1 MRAAVLAFALVAL
14 LAGVGGARA
23 QGGGD
28 APATHVVFAIDD
40 SGSMFGAN
48 GSDPRKQRY
57 DGVIGL
63 VEVLG
68 QFLADDD
75 PRRVEL
81 GALSFGLDAVV
92 HSPLVSVRDAALADG
107 LRAARD
113 AAASR
118 GATDFRGALC
128 QAWQTVTGQAAPA
141 GSGCPDATG
150 AGTAS
155 SPDARRLVVLVTDG
169 APAPVADALEF
180 ADAPD
185 AAACP
190 AAVDADA
197 FAESRE
203 TGAADAYLC
212 ALGSVWA
219 NLNRQAR
226 VTLVVIGL
234 DQRDQWFERAAPY
247 WRRAAGCAPDGPCDR
262 VVRSVDADGLADL
275 ILGAYPD
282 INLCERVAAGEP
294 FTCDIPG
301 GLTVVRFLVTGVPDG
316 GVTVVNDARD
326 VWRSDAARPPDEFRQ
341 QEGGVH
347 RWRFD
352 DRPYRGPYQ
361 LTLESATPAPDAS
374 VFVNYTVA
382 RFAVGEPAWD
392 DDAEKLTLPLTVVTD
407 ATCKKDE
414 EDDCR
419 VRASG
424 VAAEDPQDSQDYEA
438 VLQVEGA
445 IAVQRVNLEH
455 VAGGR
460 EFTVTI
466 PADAGASEVTLYLDL
481 GGSRGR
487 IQVASAA
494 IAAGVY
500 AAPPAATPTP
510 APTPTPTV
518 APTPTATAVPPPT
531 PTPAPPPVV
540 EEPEEG
546 GGISPILL
554 AILITLGVLAVI
566 VGISAISVRQPQP
579 YTRMG
584 DKKARPIDLRVP
596 DVDPNRQY
604 DTHKLVRWDVF
615 AWRATAPDGDGAGRA
630 VMLRGLI
637 AGRMVVRA
645 GRTAGGGID
654 WRGTPV
660 TEPKA
665 GINLEHSP
673 KPADG

>member
-1 MRAAVLAFALVAL
+1 MRAAVLALALVAL

-92 HSPLVSVRDAALADG
+92 HTPLVSVRDAALADG

-128 QAWQTVTGQAAPA
+128 RAWQTVTGQAAPA

-150 AGTAS
+150 AGTAA

-169 APAPVADALEF
+169 APAPVADALRF

-185 AAACP
+185 AADCP
-190 AAVDADA
+190 ATVDADA

-262 VVRSVDADGLADL
+262 VVRSLDADGLADL

-282 INLCERVAAGEP
+282 IDLCERVAEGEP

-301 GLTVVRFLVTGVPDG
+301 GLTGVQFLVTGVPDG
-316 GVTVVNDARD
+316 GVTVVDDARD
-326 VWRSDAARPPDEFRQ
+326 LWRSDAAGPPDEFRQ
-341 QEGGVH
+341 REGGIH

-361 LTLESATPAPDAS
+361 LTLEAATPAPDAA
-374 VFVNYTVA
+374 VFVDYTVA
-382 RFAVGEPAWD
+382 NFDVGEPAWD
-392 DDAEKLTLPLTVVTD
+392 DDAEELTLPLTVVTD
-407 ATCKKDE
+407 ATCKKEDE

-419 VRASG
+419 VRVSG
-424 VAAEDPQDSQDYEA
+424 VANQDYEA

-455 VAGGR
+455 VADGR

-466 PADAGASEVTLYLDL
+466 RADAGASEVTLYLDL

-554 AILITLGVLAVI
+554 AILIILGVLAAIVI
-566 VGISAISVRQPQP
+566 VSAISVRQPQP
-579 YTRMG
+579 YNDKG
-584 DKKARPIDLRVP
+584 DTAAPIDLRVP
-596 DVDPNRQY
+596 DADPALQFL
-604 DTHKLVRWDVF
+604 THDLVHGGVF
-615 AWRATAPDGDGAGRA
+615 AWRATAPDGADGAPRR
-630 VMLRGLI
+630 VMLWGFI
-637 AGRMVVRA
+637 AGPMVVRA
-645 GRTAGGGID
+645 RRTANGGID
-654 WRGTPV
+654 WRGTPAAKSGIRF
-660 TEPKA
+660 ERRPPKQ
-665 GINLEHSP
+665 
-673 KPADG
+673 ADG

>member
-1 MRAAVLAFALVAL
+1 MRAAVLALALVAL

-48 GSDPRKQRY
+48 GSDPRRQRY

-128 QAWQTVTGQAAPA
+128 RAWQTVTGQAAPA

-169 APAPVADALEF
+169 APAPVADALRF
-180 ADAPD
+180 ADAPN
-185 AAACP
+185 AADCP
-190 AAVDADA
+190 ATVDAGA

-262 VVRSVDADGLADL
+262 VVRSVDADGLAAL
-275 ILGAYPD
+275 ILGAYPTID
-282 INLCERVAAGEP
+282 LCERVATE

-301 GLTVVRFLVTGVPDG
+301 GLTGVQFLVTGVPDD
-316 GVTVVNDARD
+316 GVTVVDDARD
-326 VWRSDAARPPDEFRQ
+326 LWRSDAAGPPDEFRQ
-341 QEGGVH
+341 RQGGVH
-347 RWRFD
+347 IWKFD
-352 DRPYRGPYQ
+352 DRPYRGGYR
-361 LTLESATPAPDAS
+361 LTLESAAPAPDAS
-374 VFVNYTVA
+374 VFVDYTVA
-382 RFAVGEPAWD
+382 NFDDGEPAWD
-392 DDAEKLTLPLTVVTD
+392 AATETLTLPLTV
-407 ATCKKDE
+407 AAGG
-414 EDDCR
+414 R
-419 VRASG
+419 VRVSG
-424 VAAEDPQDSQDYEA
+424 VEDQDYLAEVDG
-438 VLQVEGA
+438 VLDIQPL
-445 IAVQRVNLEH
+445 RLEH
-455 VAGGR
+455 IADGR
-460 EFTVTI
+460 EFTVAI
-466 PADAGASEVTLYLDL
+466 PAYSGASEVTLYLDL
-481 GGSRGR
+481 GANRGR

-554 AILITLGVLAVI
+554 AILIILGVLAVI

-579 YTRMG
+579 YNAQG
-584 DKKARPIDLRVP
+584 DKAAPIDLRVP
-596 DVDPNRQY
+596 DVDPNLQHL
-604 DTHKLVRWDVF
+604 THNLVHGGVF
-615 AWRATAPDGDGAGRA
+615 AWRATAPDGADGAPRC
-630 VMLRGLI
+630 VMLWGFI
-637 AGRMVVRA
+637 AGPMVVRA
-645 GRTAGGGID
+645 RRTANGGID
-654 WRGTPV
+654 WRGTPAA
-660 TEPKA
+660 ESRIRFERRPPKQ
-665 GINLEHSP
+665 
-673 KPADG
+673 ADG

>member
-1 MRAAVLAFALVAL
+1 MRAAVLALALVAL

-48 GSDPRKQRY
+48 GSDPRKLRY

-68 QFLADDD
+68 QFLAGDD

-81 GALSFGLDAVV
+81 GALSFGTNALEI
-92 HSPLVSVRDAALADG
+92 SPLTSVRDPDLAG
-107 LRAARD
+107 TLRDARD
-113 AAASR
+113 AASTRHAS
-118 GATDFRGALC
+118 DFRGALC
-128 QAWQTVTGQAAPA
+128 LAWQTVTGQAAPA
-141 GSGCPDATG
+141 DSGCPGGTG
-150 AGTAS
+150 AGTAA

-185 AAACP
+185 AASCP
-190 AAVDADA
+190 ATVDADA

-203 TGAADAYLC
+203 TGAADDYLC
-212 ALGSVWA
+212 ALGSLWA

-234 DQRDQWFERAAPY
+234 DQRDAWFGQAAPY
-247 WRRAAGCAPDGPCDR
+247 WRRAVGCAPDGPCDR
-262 VVRSVDADGLADL
+262 VVRSVDADGLAAL

-282 INLCERVAAGEP
+282 IDLCERVAAGEP

-301 GLTVVRFLVTGVPDG
+301 GLTGVQFLVTGVPDG
-316 GVTVVNDARD
+316 GVTVVDDERD
-326 VWRSDAARPPDEFRQ
+326 VWRSDAAPSDEFQ
-341 QEGGVH
+341 QREGGVH

-361 LTLESATPAPDAS
+361 LTLEAAVPAPDAS
-374 VFVNYTVA
+374 VFVDYTVA
-382 RFAVGEPAWD
+382 NFDVGEPAWND
-392 DDAEKLTLPLTVVTD
+392 DTDTLTLPLTV
-407 ATCKKDE
+407 AAGG
-414 EDDCR
+414 R

-424 VAAEDPQDSQDYEA
+424 VEAQGYLAE
-438 VLQVEGA
+438 LQVEGA
-445 IAVQRVNLEH
+445 VAVQRVNLAH
-455 VAGGR
+455 VEGGR

-466 PADAGASEVTLYLDL
+466 LADAGASEVALYLDL
-481 GGSRGR
+481 GANRGR
-487 IQVASAA
+487 IPVASAA

-510 APTPTPTV
+510 TPAPTATPTV
-518 APTPTATAVPPPT
+518 APTPTATAVPTPP

-554 AILITLGVLAVI
+554 ALLIILAVLAAIVI
-566 VGISAISVRQPQP
+566 ISAISVRQPQP
-579 YTRMG
+579 YNRRG
-584 DKKARPIDLRVP
+584 DTAKPIDLAVP
-596 DVDPNRQY
+596 DVDPGRQH
-604 DTHKLVRWDVF
+604 DTHKLVRGGWF
-615 AWRATAPDGDGAGRA
+615 AWRAAPPDGADGARRA

-637 AGRMVVRA
+637 AGRMVARA

-660 TEPKA
+660 TES
-665 GINLEHSP
+665 GIALEHRP
-673 KPADG
+673 RNQADG

>member
-1 MRAAVLAFALVAL
+1 MRAAVLALALAAL
-14 LAGVGGARA
+14 LMGVGGARA
-23 QGGGD
+23 QDGGE

-40 SGSMFGAN
+40 SGSMFGAT

-75 PRRVEL
+75 PRRVEI
-81 GALSFGLDAVV
+81 GALSFGLEAEV

-128 QAWQTVTGQAAPA
+128 RAWETVTGQAAPA
-141 GSGCPDATG
+141 DSGCPDATG

-180 ADAPD
+180 AAAPD

-190 AAVDADA
+190 ATVDAGA
-197 FAESRE
+197 FAESRVP
-203 TGAADAYLC
+203 GAADAYLC

-234 DQRDQWFERAAPY
+234 DQRDQWFEQAAPY

-262 VVRSVDADGLADL
+262 VVRSVDADGLAAL

-282 INLCERVAAGEP
+282 IDLCERVAEGEP

-301 GLTVVRFLVTGVPDG
+301 GLTGVQFLVTGVPDG
-316 GVTVVNDARD
+316 GVTVVDDARD
-326 VWRSDAARPPDEFRQ
+326 LWRSDAARPPDEFRQ
-341 QEGGVH
+341 REGGVH

-352 DRPYRGPYQ
+352 DRPYRGPYR

-374 VFVNYTVA
+374 VFVDYTVA
-382 RFAVGEPAWD
+382 NFDVGEPVWD
-392 DDAEKLTLPLTVVTD
+392 AATEMLTLPLTV
-407 ATCKKDE
+407 AAGG
-414 EDDCR
+414 R
-419 VRASG
+419 VRVSG
-424 VAAEDPQDSQDYEA
+424 VEAQDYQA
-438 VLQVEGA
+438 VLQVEDA

-455 VAGGR
+455 VEGGHT
-460 EFTVTI
+460 FTVTI
-466 PADAGASEVTLYLDL
+466 PADAGASEVVLYLDL
-481 GGSRGR
+481 GANRGR
-487 IQVASAA
+487 IPVASAA

-510 APTPTPTV
+510 TAPPTV
-518 APTPTATAVPPPT
+518 APTPTATAVPSPT

-546 GGISPILL
+546 GGISPILWV
-554 AILITLGVLAVI
+554 ILIILAVLAAI

-579 YTRMG
+579 WNARG
-584 DKKARPIDLRVP
+584 DVARPIDLAVP
-596 DVDPNRQY
+596 DVAPDRRHV
-604 DTHKLVRWDVF
+604 THKLVRGGWF
-615 AWRATAPDGDGAGRA
+615 AWRAAPPDGADGAGRA
-630 VMLRGLI
+630 VMLRGFI
-637 AGRMVVRA
+637 AGPMVVRA
-645 GRTAGGGID
+645 GRTADGGID
-654 WRGTPV
+654 WAGKPV
-660 TEPKA
+660 A
-665 GINLEHSP
+665 DSGIPLEHRP